1 MRLLKQT
8 AYPFGPKSPDKHR
21 SKRRGAL
28 GALAGRER
36 GGGKWEELR
45 RAFLPDP
52 THSGLTCGIHYG
64 SVVFVLISG
73 PLIRFY
79 HVCLICLTQLFN
91 SGQYCCRVES
101 PVLRDSTL
109 AVEGGLGG
117 DEEGVTRCFLCN

>member
-1 MRLLKQT
+1 MRLLKQM
-8 AYPFGPKSPDKHR
+8 AHPFSRKSPDKHR
-21 SKRRGAL
+21 SKRRRAL
-28 GALAGRER
+28 RALAGGEH

-52 THSGLTCGIHYG
+52 LHSGLTCVIHYG

-91 SGQYCCRVES
+91 SG
-101 PVLRDSTL
+101 
-109 AVEGGLGG
+109 
-117 DEEGVTRCFLCN
+117 